1 MEVDLQQ
8 VQQVTGN
15 GTQQQG
21 QQDLHERL
29 HYHAEQVHVALLQGI
44 GHTIGGREQHQAH
57 SVVNG
62 DHHQQQVG
70 QGALGLILL
79 YHHQGGSR
87 GRGCGNG
94 TQGNSGR
101 QGQHLGEQQMHPHQ
115 GHVHQGGGDHRL
127 GNAHGNGLLAHAPQ
141 GAEPELVADDKGDKA
156 QSHLGDYA
164 VALHLLQGA
173 KADAQAAKAQPPQHK
188 GAQQQP
194 GHQIG
199 RDRRKIYRLGQ
210 TGHEQACDQSD
221 RQADK
226 HLFHVCSP
234 GVERFRSLPHFLL
247 IL

>member
-1 MEVDLQQ
+1 M
-8 VQQVTGN
+8 
-15 GTQQQG
+15 
-21 QQDLHERL
+21 
-29 HYHAEQVHVALLQGI
+29 ALLQGI
-44 GHTIGGREQHQAH
+44 GHPVGGREQHQAH

-62 DHHQQQVG
+62 YHHQQQVG

-79 YHHQGGSR
+79 DHHQGGSR

-94 TQGNSGR
+94 AQGNSGR
-101 QGQHLGEQQMHPHQ
+101 QGQHLGEQQMHSHQ

-127 GNAHGNGLLAHAPQ
+127 GDAHGNGLLAHAPQ

-156 QSHLGDYA
+156 QCHLGDYA

-173 KADAQAAKAQPPQHK
+173 KADAQAAEAQPPQHK

-234 GVERFRSLPHFLL
+234 GAERFRSLPHFLL